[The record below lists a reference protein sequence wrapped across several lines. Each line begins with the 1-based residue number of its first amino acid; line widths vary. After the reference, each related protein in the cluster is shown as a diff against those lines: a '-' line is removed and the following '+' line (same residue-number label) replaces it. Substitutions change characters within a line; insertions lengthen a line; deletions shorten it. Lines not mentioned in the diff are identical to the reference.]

1 MFHNLTIRDVHRET
15 ADAVAISFDVP
26 ADLADRYAFI
36 PGQYLTLRAEVAG
49 DDIRR
54 SYSIASEPGAPLRVG
69 IKRIEDG
76 AFSVFAQDL
85 KAGDT
90 LAVMP
95 PEGRFTCKDE
105 QNLVLIAAGSGITP
119 MVAIASDALA
129 RGGRVTL
136 VYGNRKTD
144 SIMFRAALDALKDR
158 HLDRFTLL
166 HVLSREPQDVALLG
180 GRVSGDKIAA
190 LATAGVIDTAGA
202 DGIFLCG
209 PGEMIDDVA
218 ATLADLGIDP
228 GIVHFERFYQDG
240 ETPRAPKSAAAEAVA
255 ASGVAVTVILDGVHR
270 EFRYEQQDES
280 LIDAAA
286 RQGLELP
293 FSCKGGMCCT
303 CRCKVAEGSTEMAL
317 NYSLEKWEKEA
328 GFTLACQARPT
339 SDTLVLDFDAA

>member
-15 ADAVAISFDVP
+15 ADAVSISFDLP
-26 ADLADRYAFI
+26 EALAERFAFT

-49 DDIRR
+49 ADIRR

-69 IKRIEDG
+69 IKRVEDG
-76 AFSVFAQDL
+76 AFSVFAQSL
-85 KAGDT
+85 QAGDT

-105 QNLVLIAAGSGITP
+105 QDLVLIAAGSGITP

-129 RGGRVTL
+129 RGARVTL
-136 VYGNRKTD
+136 VHGNRKTD

-158 HLDRFTLL
+158 YLDRFTLL
-166 HVLSREPQDVALLG
+166 HVLSREPQDVALLS

-190 LATAGVIDTAGA
+190 LATAGVIDTAA
-202 DGIFLCG
+202 DGYFLCG

-218 ATLADLGIDP
+218 ATLANIGIDP
-228 GIVHFERFYQDG
+228 ATVHFERFHQDG
-240 ETPRAPKSAAAEAVA
+240 ETPRAPTSAAAEAVA
-255 ASGVAVTVILDGVHR
+255 ANGVAVSVILDGVQR
-270 EFRYEQQDES
+270 AFRYEQRDES

-317 NYSLEKWEKEA
+317 NYSLEKWEQEA